1 MEGSRTLV
9 RAGSTMWRPTQA
21 ITFGNKYGGCFQ
33 SEQSTEFSLLLRWG
47 LVCLGI
53 ASNSL

>member
-9 RAGSTMWRPTQA
+9 RAGSTMWHPTQA

-47 LVCLGI
+47 LVCLGM